1 MRRSRSMKTTRAGAL
16 VRMSAIITRP
26 GRCCIET
33 ASRWTRSRRNSA
45 ARKICLVFLNA
56 IGSIDMLMAD
66 CESDCMSGGVP
77 KTMPKS
83 SSRSRSQS
91 KSRAVSM
98 PPKYSASALLSETDF
113 CAFENQWNRQP
124 WYEQLLGLASQDGL
138 RAGNITS
145 KLGEQPVDG
154 LLGFIFDSMFS
165 DDAVKQITECEGGLR
180 KLYGASPDPR
190 KTQRA
195 ILRCLQKLVTDSPH
209 AGALI
214 SQTPA
219 LLKALYDIDLLEAD
233 VVVEWHAQGGE
244 KRPAKGAAV
253 KVREA
258 AEPFVNWL
266 KEAKPM
272 EL

>member
-1 MRRSRSMKTTRAGAL
+1 MVPWLFHVLHDVLLTGETSWAALPDGLTTKWEQQCGGGQDHAHSSGSTPEAL
-16 VRMSAIITRP
+16 
-26 GRCCIET
+26 
-33 ASRWTRSRRNSA
+33 
-45 ARKICLVFLNA
+45 
-56 IGSIDMLMAD
+56 
-66 CESDCMSGGVP
+66 
-77 KTMPKS
+77 
-83 SSRSRSQS
+83 
-91 KSRAVSM
+91 
-98 PPKYSASALLSETDF
+98 
-113 CAFENQWNRQP
+113 
-124 WYEQLLGLASQDGL
+124 EQLLGLASQDGL